1 MSRDVVR
8 HQSRKNP
15 VVVAQHRTTSYDI
28 DTIVEKIL
36 SLLRNIAR
44 QGFHCSSKKT
54 LTLHLQPKTRLVAT
68 APPTA
73 TRP

>member
-8 HQSRKNP
+8 HHSRKNP
-15 VVVAQHRTTSYDI
+15 VVVAQHRATSYD
-28 DTIVEKIL
+28 TKVEKIL
-36 SLLRNIAR
+36 SLMRNIAR